1 MSLSEPW
8 TNSTPA
14 SVTKKNKTS
23 VITVSGND
31 AASLDKTKFKL
42 VALNADGTAGDKDD
56 LLMVN
61 ATEDSFINLRDTAE
75 HAHTNSSTGGTVF
88 DIFAWNNTFFVLQL
102 TKTDDLKKAQWIETV
117 TSSGTI
123 EDATDGTTG
132 ERSIRLR
139 PNGTSG
145 SGSTISYPHL
155 KLDFSKPFLFQTKL
169 RIETATNLAIH
180 SGVGA
185 DDVTAADS
193 NTRKLQAEVCTT
205 TNNNYWLRTA
215 NGSANSASDSG
226 IAITTNRTKVDV
238 EHDPT
243 AGTPSAYLY
252 VAGGTV
258 LTKTTNIPTSGATVE
273 NNLIKHSIKN
283 STAADRPMHTYGSRL
298 IYYISDTWG
307 H

>member
-14 SVTKKNKTS
+14 STTRKNKTS

-42 VALNADGTAGDKDD
+42 VALNADGTAGAKDD

-61 ATEDSFINLRDTAE
+61 ATEDSFINLRNTAE

-169 RIETATNLAIH
+169 E
-180 SGVGA
+180 
-185 DDVTAADS
+185 
-193 NTRKLQAEVCTT
+193 
-205 TNNNYWLRTA
+205 
-215 NGSANSASDSG
+215 
-226 IAITTNRTKVDV
+226 
-238 EHDPT
+238 
-243 AGTPSAYLY
+243 
-252 VAGGTV
+252 
-258 LTKTTNIPTSGATVE
+258 
-273 NNLIKHSIKN
+273 
-283 STAADRPMHTYGSRL
+283 
-298 IYYISDTWG
+298 
-307 H
+307 

>member
-1 MSLSEPW
+1 MSLSDPW

-14 SVTKKNKTS
+14 SVTRKNKTS

-31 AASLDKTKFKL
+31 AASLDKTKFKI
-42 VALNADGTAGDKDD
+42 VALNADGTAGDTDD

-61 ATEDSFINLRDTAE
+61 AAEDSFINLRDTAE

-155 KLDFSKPFLFQTKL
+155 SLDFSKRSFYETKV
-169 RIETATNLAIH
+169 RIETASSLAFH
-180 SGVGA
+180 TGVNC

-193 NTRKLQAEVCTT
+193 NTIKYNAEVCTT
-205 TNNNYWLRTA
+205 TNNNWFLRSA
-215 NGSANSASDSG
+215 DGSNKTSSDSG
-226 IAITTNRTKVDV
+226 IAITTN
-238 EHDPT
+238 
-243 AGTPSAYLY
+243 
-252 VAGGTV
+252 
-258 LTKTTNIPTSGATVE
+258 
-273 NNLIKHSIKN
+273 
-283 STAADRPMHTYGSRL
+283 
-298 IYYISDTWG
+298 
-307 H
+307 